1 MYNVSFLWRGA
12 TALRAMCIEHDY
24 FNAAD
29 NDEYTHFFEM
39 VEQCPTDNKKGIE
52 QIARYILK
60 YSEGLTRDYTENEAM
75 ESILFN
81 LYNDCMYIM
90 VEEV

>member
-12 TALRAMCIEHDY
+12 TALRSMCVEHDY
-24 FNAAD
+24 FTAAD
-29 NDEYTHFFEM
+29 NDEYMHFFEM
-39 VEQCPTDNKKGIE
+39 VAQCPTDNKKGIE

-60 YSEGLTRDYTENEAM
+60 YSEGLTRDYTESEAI

-81 LYNDCMYIM
+81 LYNDCMYII
-90 VEEV
+90 VEEE